1 MNTIQ
6 VFSMI
11 EIRAIIYKKH
21 EELFLDTSSLGAAV
35 PVDLWCGT
43 RRRGPAEGV
52 KIDWGI
58 PFST

>member
-1 MNTIQ
+1 
-6 VFSMI
+6 MI